1 MFSFVGEFIS
11 LLCFFFVFLPV
22 AILFVVFHSY
32 ISWLLNFVELL
43 ILLTCCFQAPWWSD
57 LVRSYAKSSGY
68 MYIAR
73 WNEIANEVGTNKWYL
88 DFIVF
93 VGITQLFYL
102 SSIGFYG

>member
-11 LLCFFFVFLPV
+11 LFFLV

-32 ISWLLNFVELL
+32 ISCQLNFVELL

-68 MYIAR
+68 IFDR
-73 WNEIANEVGTNKWYL
+73 WNDKEKEVR
-88 DFIVF
+88 DPIR
-93 VGITQLFYL
+93 
-102 SSIGFYG
+102 